1 MGKMKKNQI
10 TPGDMSLI
18 MEGLR
23 NIILQGKAERDANR
37 VKQAQQLYDRL
48 NEYATEFSQQHQG
61 NS

>member
-1 MGKMKKNQI
+1 MGEMKKNQI

-23 NIILQGKAERDANR
+23 SIILKGKTERDANR

-48 NEYATEFSQQHQG
+48 NEYATEFSQKHQG

>member
-1 MGKMKKNQI
+1 MKKNQI

-48 NEYATEFSQQHQG
+48 NEYATEFSRKHQV
-61 NS
+61 NK

>member
-10 TPGDMSLI
+10 SPGDMSLI

-23 NIILQGKAERDANR
+23 SIILKGKTERDADR

-48 NEYATEFSQQHQG
+48 NEYATEFSQKHQA
-61 NS
+61 SE